1 MSCRGCS
8 NLEGDGCVKYGG
20 RTPPKGFAGKCKHR
34 DVPAGYVEPKPEEC
48 PYQQDDG
55 WCLIIPSKE
64 SCENWYTQNTEGKWI
79 KNNPE
84 KRMVTTWRPRE
95 IMCRPDRCEFYGDY
109 FEE

>member
-1 MSCRGCS
+1 MSVSCRGCS

-55 WCLIIPSKE
+55 WCLIPPGDWERI
-64 SCENWYTQNTEGKWI
+64 Y
-79 KNNPE
+79 
-84 KRMVTTWRPRE
+84 RPRE